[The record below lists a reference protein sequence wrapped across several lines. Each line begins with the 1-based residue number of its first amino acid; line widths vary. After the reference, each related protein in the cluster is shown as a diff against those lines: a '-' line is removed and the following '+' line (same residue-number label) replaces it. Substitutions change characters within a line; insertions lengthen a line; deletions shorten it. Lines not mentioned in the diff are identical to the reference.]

1 MGRFV
6 GENQKSLGALPA
18 VLYERS
24 ALLQCLLSCSQLWAL
39 TKTKGHC
46 SYYYHLS
53 FLLQESALK
62 ANRFS
67 QSVKVVHDRLHLQI
81 QKREAENNKLKEHVK
96 VMNTHFI
103 VSGIK

>member
-1 MGRFV
+1 MGP
-6 GENQKSLGALPA
+6 Q
-18 VLYERS
+18 YMERS
-24 ALLQCLLSCSQLWAL
+24 ALLQCLLSCCRTLGSN
-39 TKTKGHC
+39 KDKGTLC
-46 SYYYHLS
+46 YYYHFS

-81 QKREAENNKLKEHVK
+81 QKREAENDKLKEHVK

-103 VSGIK
+103 VSVIK

>member
-1 MGRFV
+1 MRGVPCFSV
-6 GENQKSLGALPA
+6 CSAA
-18 VLYERS
+18 VK
-24 ALLQCLLSCSQLWAL
+24 LWAL

-81 QKREAENNKLKEHVK
+81 QKREAENDKLKEHVK